1 MSKKNI
7 RILALGFFISG
18 IILVLTSLLMPGN
31 QSANGQT
38 GNVEELESEITYL
51 EEKIA
56 QLEVAQTSQ
65 AETTSEEVEQPA
77 NETETSDTEEDA
89 SSNEDEVKDE
99 SKEEEPEEDPVIKAT
114 ITIGEGEPSSVAA
127 QQLESESIIED
138 RYDFDSF
145 LEDNDYAPL
154 VRPGS
159 YEINSEMT
167 YEEIA
172 QKLMGN

>member
-38 GNVEELESEITYL
+38 ENVEELESEITYL

-77 NETETSDTEEDA
+77 DETETSDTEEDA